1 MTAAT
6 PRDAPVDGDHASGAR
21 PTLTFLGAAGTV
33 TGSLH
38 MLAVGDK
45 RLLVDCGMYQGRRAE
60 ARQRNENLPAAARDA
75 DALIL
80 THAHIDHSG
89 MIPRL
94 VRQGFSGPIFCTKA
108 TWDLCRY
115 MLHDSAR
122 IQVHDAKWLNR
133 KFGDEADWETVE
145 PLYEPADVDRALELF
160 SPQRYQLPFS
170 PLPGVSARLLDAGHI
185 LGSATALCE
194 LDEAVAGRAMKIAF
208 SGDIGRRGLPILRD
222 PTPPAG
228 ADYVVMESTYGDR
241 MHSPASDIET
251 QLAEAIRETAARGG
265 KVLIPSFALE
275 RTQEIVYALNRLF
288 RAGQLPEMAV
298 FVDSPLAVD
307 VTTVFRRHTEC
318 YDQET
323 SDFDRESG
331 DPFGFPNLA
340 LIQDVEQSK
349 RLNAPQQKP
358 CVIISPSG
366 MCEFGRIV
374 HHLRNGIEDDK
385 NTVLIVGYQA
395 QHTLGRRL
403 VEGRSQVKIFG
414 VARDVRCR
422 VKVLDAFS
430 AHADRDELLW
440 WADSCG
446 EQVKRFFCVHGDED
460 QTAALVGHLEARGR
474 SALAPTLGQ
483 SVTLD

>member
-1 MTAAT
+1 MTAMTAQK
-6 PRDAPVDGDHASGAR
+6 PA
-21 PTLTFLGAAGTV
+21 LTFLGAAGTV

-38 MLAVGDK
+38 MLEVSGK

-60 ARQRNENLPAAARDA
+60 ARERNENMPAVARQA
-75 DALIL
+75 DALVL

-94 VRQGFSGPIFCTKA
+94 VRQGFSGSIYCTKA

-122 IQVHDAKWLNR
+122 IQVHDAAWLNR
-133 KFGDEADWETVE
+133 KFGDEPDWVPVD
-145 PLYEPADVDRALELF
+145 PLYEPEDVDRALELF
-160 SPQRYQLPFS
+160 SPQRYELPFS
-170 PLPGVSARLLDAGHI
+170 PLPGVRARLLDAGHI
-185 LGSATALCE
+185 LGSASLLCE
-194 LDEAVAGRAMKIAF
+194 LDEAAAGRAMTVAF

-222 PTPPAG
+222 PKPPVG

-241 MHSPASDIET
+241 LHAPTADIEA
-251 QLAEAIRETAARGG
+251 QLAAAIGETAARGG

-288 RAGQLPEMAV
+288 RAGELPELAV

-318 YDQET
+318 YDEET
-323 SDFDRESG
+323 SDFDRERG
-331 DPFGFPNLA
+331 DPFTFPKLA

-349 RLNAPQQKP
+349 RLNAPQKHP

-385 NTVLIVGYQA
+385 NTILIVGYQA
-395 QHTLGRRL
+395 PHTLGRRL

-414 VARDVRCR
+414 VARDVRAK

-440 WADSCG
+440 WAESCG
-446 EQVKRFFCVHGDED
+446 PQVQRFFCVHGDED
-460 QTAALVGHLEARGR
+460 QTTALVQHLADRGKD
-474 SALAPTLGQ
+474 ALAPTLGQ
-483 SVTLD
+483 TVELS